1 MFCHWYPTSLNK
13 ERLGQCSLIL
23 EGWQPN
29 REKRLRPLASRWSG
43 ARIDGTVNICE
54 LLINVV
60 NMNKPKTLIGL
71 GQKARGQVQEL
82 VSFLTQMMFHR
93 RIDST

>member
-13 ERLGQCSLIL
+13 ERLGQCSLIRP
-23 EGWQPN
+23 GWQPN
-29 REKRLRPLASRWSG
+29 REKRLRLLASKRSG

-60 NMNKPKTLIGL
+60 IADKPKALIGL
-71 GQKARGQVQEL
+71 NQKVRGQAQGL
-82 VSFLTQMMFHR
+82 FDFLTQM
-93 RIDST
+93 

>member
-1 MFCHWYPTSLNK
+1 MFCHRYPTSLNK

-29 REKRLRPLASRWSG
+29 QEKRLRLLAPRWSG

-54 LLINVV
+54 LSINVV
-60 NMNKPKTLIGL
+60 ITDKPKALIGL
-71 GQKARGQVQEL
+71 SQKASGQVQGFS
-82 VSFLTQMMFHR
+82 SFLTQM
-93 RIDST
+93 